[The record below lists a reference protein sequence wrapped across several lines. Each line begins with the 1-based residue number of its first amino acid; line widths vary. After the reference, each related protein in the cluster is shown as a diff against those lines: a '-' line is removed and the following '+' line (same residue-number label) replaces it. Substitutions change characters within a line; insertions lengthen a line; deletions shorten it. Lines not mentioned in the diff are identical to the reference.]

1 MSESQHPFLADD
13 FHIRWS
19 QLTPDHVEAD
29 IEAAIAEAKE
39 RIDSI
44 CQVNPEE
51 ATYENTF
58 GALEKAT
65 ESLTRGWGRLHHLN
79 AVRDHKEQRDE
90 LEKMLPKVAAFQTS
104 IPLNDDLWKLLKAFS
119 KSEAAK
125 ALDPVRARFIEET
138 CHEFRDSGADLSP
151 DDKKR
156 MEALETTLAERTQK
170 FGKNVLDSLN
180 EWSLVV
186 EDESEL
192 AGLPESAK
200 SAALADAIANKKA
213 TEGEPKWR
221 FTLQFPSMYPILQ
234 YADSEELRRK
244 VHEGNCAIGCGEKFE
259 NSGLVWEITKLRQ
272 EKAELLGFEHFA
284 DLNLQQSMVRKGS
297 TALNFVEDLHE
308 RILPAFKAEVKQL
321 EEYRAQKTGEPVGP
335 LQPWQFT
342 YWAERQRKE
351 LYDFNDEDLR
361 PYFAV
366 DKVME
371 GLFGLTSRLFGISI
385 SLRDSA
391 YYEPGSGQ
399 SNGVTEVWHPE
410 VSFYELSDSESGD
423 HLGSFYADWHPRE
436 SKRPGA
442 WMNYLKAGLPP
453 QNGTAREPHLG
464 LIVGNLTKPVGDK
477 PALLTHNEVETLF
490 HEFGH
495 LLHQLLSE
503 VSVKSLS
510 GVNVPRDW
518 VELPSQI
525 MENFCWDREALDFFA
540 HHNETGEPIPQE
552 LFDKMV
558 AARNYMSA
566 TAFMRQLSFG
576 KLDLELHMHLNRY
589 VDRDLDE
596 VDREILE
603 TYKVPLAS
611 ESPTMARRFNHLFEH
626 STGYAAGYYSYKWS
640 EVLDADAF
648 TRFRKEGVLNGETGR
663 AFRET
668 ILSKGN
674 SKPVDELYRDFM
686 GRDPELQPLLERSGL
701 A

>member
-1 MSESQHPFLADD
+1 MSEPQHPFLADE

-19 QLTPDHVEAD
+19 QLTPDHVESD
-29 IEAAIAEAKE
+29 IEAAINEAKE
-39 RIDSI
+39 RIAAI
-44 CQVNPEE
+44 CQVNADEI
-51 ATYENTF
+51 TYENTF
-58 GALEKAT
+58 GALENAT
-65 ESLTRGWGRLHHLN
+65 EALNRGWGRLHHLDS
-79 AVRDHKEQRDE
+79 VRSSDPQRDE
-90 LEKMLPKVAAFQTS
+90 LKKMIPRVAAFETS
-104 IPLNDDLWKLLKAFS
+104 IPLNEDLWKLLKAFS
-119 KSEAAK
+119 ESEAAR
-125 ALDPVRARFIEET
+125 ALDPVRSRFVEET
-138 CHEFRDSGADLSP
+138 CHEFRNNGADLAP

-156 MEALETTLAERTQK
+156 METLETELAELTQK
-170 FGKNVLDSLN
+170 FGDNVRDSLN
-180 EWSLVV
+180 EWNLIV
-186 EDESEL
+186 EDEAEL
-192 AGLPESAK
+192 AGLPDSAK
-200 SAALADAIANKKA
+200 QGALAEAIAKKDA
-213 TEGEPKWR
+213 TNEAPKWR
-221 FTLQFPSMYPILQ
+221 FTLQQPSSFPISQ
-234 YADSEELRRK
+234 YADNEELRRK
-244 VHEGNCAIGCGEKFE
+244 VYEGNCSMGRGEKYD
-259 NSGLVWEITKLRQ
+259 NSALIWEITKLRQ
-272 EKAELLGFEHFA
+272 EKAEMLGFPHFA
-284 DLNLQQSMVRKGS
+284 DLNLQQSMVRNGS
-297 TALNFVEDLHE
+297 TALKFVEDLHD
-308 RILPAFKAEVKQL
+308 RILSAFRDEVKQL
-321 EEYRAQKTGEPVGP
+321 EEYRAQKTGEPAGP
-335 LQPWQFT
+335 LNPWDFT
-342 YWAERQRKE
+342 YWSEKQRKD

-385 SLRDSA
+385 TLRESA
-391 YYEPGSGQ
+391 YYEPGSGP
-399 SNGVTEVWHPE
+399 SNGLPEVWHPE
-410 VSFYELSDSESGD
+410 VSFYDLNDSESGD

-436 SKRPGA
+436 SKQPGA
-442 WMNYLKAGLPP
+442 WMNRLKVGLPP
-453 QNGTAREPHLG
+453 QNGSAREPHLG
-464 LIVGNLTKPVGDK
+464 LIIGNMTKPVGDK

-525 MENFCWDREALDFFA
+525 MENFCWDREALNFFA
-540 HHNETGEPIPQE
+540 HHQETGEPIPQE

-589 VDRDLDE
+589 LDRDLDE

-611 ESPTMARRFNHLFEH
+611 ASPTMARRFNHLF
-626 STGYAAGYYSYKWS
+626 SSPTGYSAGYYSYKWS

-648 TRFRKEGVLNGETGR
+648 TRFRTEGVLNEETGR